1 MKKKGLALMLTGAL
15 LLSCTGCGAQEA
27 GESKVILTQE
37 EEEAGIPTTTVEYGE
52 VVQNVSISCNYTSTE
67 KQDLSFPVGGKE
79 IKYVAV
85 KKGDYVEK
93 GQLVAMLDGA
103 DLEENIESLEYEIAG
118 KELQLKQAL
127 EMKELRLANAQLWYE
142 GYSRKTQSDKD
153 YCKEQ
158 KKAIEE
164 EYKNVIQDM
173 EDELD
178 ICTKRL
184 ARYHQELEEGRLIAG
199 ISGQVTYFD
208 KEMEF
213 FSMAAEG
220 GWSDKVI
227 CEKDRTVMTIS
238 NLDAS
243 YFMTKEL
250 DYMEYF
256 TPDAFY
262 EVTYKEDGKDVV
274 CEVVPVMPEKWEEQ
288 IYLKLTGNEI
298 IANGTSGTITLELAH
313 KENVLCLPNEA
324 VHESDNG
331 PFVYLEKDGLLEMCY
346 ITIGL
351 KGDTTTEITGGVEQG
366 EIIALN
372 K

>member
-1 MKKKGLALMLTGAL
+1 MKQKGLALMLTGVL
-15 LLSCTGCGAQEA
+15 LMSCTGCGAQET
-27 GESKVILTQE
+27 GESQVILAHE
-37 EEEAGIPTTTVEYGE
+37 EEEVGIPTTTVEYGE
-52 VVQNVSISCNYTSTE
+52 VVKNVSISCNYTSTD

-93 GQLVAMLDGA
+93 GQLVAMLNGA
-103 DLEENIESLEYEIAG
+103 DLEDSIESLEYEIAG
-118 KELQLKQAL
+118 KELRLKQTL
-127 EMKELRLANAQLWYE
+127 EMMELKLANAKLWYE

-153 YCKEQ
+153 YYKEQ

-164 EYKNVIQDM
+164 EYKTVIQDM
-173 EDELD
+173 EDDLEL
-178 ICTKRL
+178 CNKRL
-184 ARYHQELEEGRLIAG
+184 AQYRQELEDGRLFAG
-199 ISGQVTYFD
+199 MSGQVTYFD

-227 CEKDRTVMTIS
+227 CEKDRTIMTIS

-250 DYMEYF
+250 DYMEHF
-256 TPDAFY
+256 TPDASF
-262 EVTYKEDGKDVV
+262 EVTYKADGKEVV

-288 IYLKLTGNEI
+288 IYLKPTGNEI
-298 IANGTSGTITLELAH
+298 IANGTSGTITLELDY
-313 KENVLCLPNEA
+313 KQNVLCLPNEA
-324 VHESDNG
+324 VHQSDNG
-331 PFVYLEKDGLLEMCY
+331 PFVYLEKDGLLEMRY
-346 ITIGL
+346 VTVGL
-351 KGDTTTEITGGVEQG
+351 EGDTTTEITGGVEQG